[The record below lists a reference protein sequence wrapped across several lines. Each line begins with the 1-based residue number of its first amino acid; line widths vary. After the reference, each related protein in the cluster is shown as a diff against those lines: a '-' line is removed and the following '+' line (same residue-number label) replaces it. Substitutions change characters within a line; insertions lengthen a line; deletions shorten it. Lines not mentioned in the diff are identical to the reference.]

1 MEPNEILRAV
11 DPTMNQSLTQGGAG
25 YAPSLSTPSLD
36 RQITIA
42 ETSVVRV
49 VTVEVEGAEQWSRL
63 IGIEDPDTGVV
74 TVTIGCQSHSIQR
87 WRRSADRLVRR
98 YLGYLDSGDR
108 VKHVN
113 ALQDALD
120 AIEAVFA
127 SPVDAKQQG

>member
-1 MEPNEILRAV
+1 MEPDEILRAV
-11 DPTMNQSLTQGGAG
+11 DPTMNQSIAQATG
-25 YAPSLSTPSLD
+25 YAPPLVHNPN

-87 WRRSADRLVRR
+87 WRRSADRLVRQ